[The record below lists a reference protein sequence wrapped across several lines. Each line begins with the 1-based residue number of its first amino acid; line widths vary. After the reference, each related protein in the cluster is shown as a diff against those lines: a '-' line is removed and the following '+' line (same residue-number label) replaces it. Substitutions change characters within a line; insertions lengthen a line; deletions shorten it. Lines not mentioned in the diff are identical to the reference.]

1 MTSWPPGEPAAEPA
15 ERSPFSLDIARRRL
29 TGVAGAGKRALIHG
43 RLPHVVGGGRPRPG
57 KWLSCREPPAGN
69 VGAVRNVAVLML
81 STVRPFELALYAE
94 VFGGDR
100 RGGPAFDFAVASE
113 RPGVPVATDGGLQVT
128 PAAGL
133 DRLAAADLVAIA
145 APARVAAAVGA
156 PVAAALRAAAG
167 RGARVMAVGAATY
180 PLAAAGL
187 ADGRRVAAADAYA
200 PDLAARFP
208 ALTVDTRVS
217 WLDDHPVCTAADA
230 AAGLDLCLHL
240 VRTAHGPGAAEAVA
254 RGLVPR
260 PYGGARSADDRI
272 AELLAWTSAH
282 LHEELSLDLLA
293 RRAFLSRRS
302 FVRRFRQATGV
313 SPYAWI
319 LHQRVRLAQRLLETE
334 PGLGVEEAAGRA
346 GFSSAA
352 LLRQHFRRHFGCSPT
367 QYRRRF
373 AARSPG

>member
-1 MTSWPPGEPAAEPA
+1 M
-15 ERSPFSLDIARRRL
+15 
-29 TGVAGAGKRALIHG
+29 
-43 RLPHVVGGGRPRPG
+43 
-57 KWLSCREPPAGN
+57 
-69 VGAVRNVAVLML
+69 
-81 STVRPFELALYAE
+81 
-94 VFGGDR
+94 
-100 RGGPAFDFAVASE
+100 
-113 RPGVPVATDGGLQVT
+113 
-128 PAAGL
+128 
-133 DRLAAADLVAIA
+133 
-145 APARVAAAVGA
+145 
-156 PVAAALRAAAG
+156 
-167 RGARVMAVGAATY
+167 
-180 PLAAAGL
+180 
-187 ADGRRVAAADAYA
+187 AAADAYA